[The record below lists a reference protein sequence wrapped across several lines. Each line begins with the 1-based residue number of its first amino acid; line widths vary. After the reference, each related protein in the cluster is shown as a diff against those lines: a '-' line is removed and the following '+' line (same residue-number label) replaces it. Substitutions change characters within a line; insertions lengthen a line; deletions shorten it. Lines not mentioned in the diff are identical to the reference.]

1 MRTVLV
7 PRYPG
12 VLSALGMLAADV
24 TRDTSQTLMADLA
37 TLAPQTIAALMH
49 TQAKEVVAALVADGE
64 QAAHCRVEYELELRY
79 RGQSHEL
86 TVPLTSAK
94 KPEEFGTDQSAFKS
108 NGEERQEFGTG
119 QSSSESIGQGREGG
133 IARIE
138 VDLASAAA
146 HFHELHERRYGHAML
161 DRPIEAV
168 LLRARG
174 ISPRPALD
182 LAVDLPARQGP
193 LSAQATV
200 LACLADDPQ
209 PTAAALYHREDLR
222 FGDQFN
228 GPAVVVQLDATTII
242 PPNWQAYVDRDLNLV
257 VTQHV

>member
-1 MRTVLV
+1 
-7 PRYPG
+7 
-12 VLSALGMLAADV
+12 MLAADV

-37 TLAPQTIAALMH
+37 TLAPTTIAAVMH
-49 TQAKEVVAALVADGE
+49 TQAEEVIAALVADGE

-86 TVPLTSAK
+86 TVPI
-94 KPEEFGTDQSAFKS
+94 S
-108 NGEERQEFGTG
+108 NR
-119 QSSSESIGQGREGG
+119 SIT
-133 IARIE
+133 E
-138 VDLASAAA
+138 VDLTTAAA
-146 HFHELHERRYGHAML
+146 HFHELHERRYGHAMV

-174 ISPRPALD
+174 ISPRPPLE
-182 LAVDLPARQGP
+182 LAVDRPARPGP

-209 PTAAALYHREDLR
+209 PTAAALYHRDDLR

-257 VTQHV
+257 VTHHV